1 MGLCLLLLCVKGRAA
16 AFWANRLA
24 SVQGCR
30 VDARI
35 EWSKQVNVKTSLST
49 FEMRLVIDICLE
61 VTQVN
66 REPDGLQKG

>member
-1 MGLCLLLLCVKGRAA
+1 MLKDEQLRFGLT
-16 AFWANRLA
+16 A
-24 SVQGCR
+24 SVQGGR

-35 EWSKQVNVKTSLST
+35 ERSKQVNVKTSLSS

-66 REPDGLQKG
+66 REPDGLQK